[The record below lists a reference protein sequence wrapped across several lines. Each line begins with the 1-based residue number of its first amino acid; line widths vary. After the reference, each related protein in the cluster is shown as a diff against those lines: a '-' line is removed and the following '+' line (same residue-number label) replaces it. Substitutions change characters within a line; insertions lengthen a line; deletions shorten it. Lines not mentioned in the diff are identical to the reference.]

1 MRHRAAA
8 SRLNGRRGGRDLRDM
23 ISYQLARFV
32 NINDRLDQAHV
43 SEAFGITLGEWRVF
57 ATIHFIGPVSLADLG
72 RQMLVDKGQ
81 SSRVVRRLVERGWV
95 NNHKTPGNRR
105 SITLSLM
112 PEGRKKYRE
121 IIAFVAKRNDVLQSV
136 LTPRER
142 THLSKMLERLTTFGV
157 IEFAALASGSAND
170 AERIAKQQTR
180 GLNPKLRRV
189 QRRAFPVYSGQ

>member
-8 SRLNGRRGGRDLRDM
+8 SRLRGRRGGRDLRDM

-32 NINDRLDQAHV
+32 NVNDRLEQAHV

-57 ATIHFIGPVSLADLG
+57 ATIQFIGPVSLADLG

-81 SSRVVRRLVERGWV
+81 LSRMVRRLVERGWV
-95 NNHKTPGNRR
+95 SNHKTPGNRR

-112 PEGRKKYRE
+112 PAGRKKYRE

-142 THLSKMLERLTTFGV
+142 AQLSSMVERLATFGV
-157 IEFAALASGSAND
+157 IEFAALASGSAHD
-170 AERIAKQQTR
+170 AERIARQQTR
-180 GLNPKLRRV
+180 GLKPTQV
-189 QRRAFPVYSGQ
+189 M